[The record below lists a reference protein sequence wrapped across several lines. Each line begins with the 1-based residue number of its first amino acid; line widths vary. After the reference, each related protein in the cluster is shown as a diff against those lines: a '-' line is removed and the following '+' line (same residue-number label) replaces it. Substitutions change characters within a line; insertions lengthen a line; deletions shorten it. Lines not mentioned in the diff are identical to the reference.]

1 MHRQCD
7 SNVEYIRWEGDAVSQ
22 VHLSS
27 YSFIY
32 WATWMETFSEKFS
45 FQGLIKEIHFKEGWT
60 WEEKRYVR
68 AEGQCYT
75 GMVVQVFQVEE
86 NREMQRASSCRRY
99 LYREQVFSRHCAR
112 DLYWLT
118 DPSRC
123 TLNPLT
129 HSPLPAQSVSPRTGR
144 EAYPISGLPH
154 LLAGKRVGQGRVL
167 TRYVW
172 SGRKVRSRYLLF
184 A

>member
-32 WATWMETFSEKFS
+32 WATWMETFSKGFS
-45 FQGLIKEIHFKEGWT
+45 FQGLIKEIHFKERWR

-68 AEGQCYT
+68 AEGQSYAV
-75 GMVVQVFQVEE
+75 MVVQVFQVGE
-86 NREMQRASSCRRY
+86 NREMQRASSCRRCWY
-99 LYREQVFSRHCAR
+99 WEQVFSRHCAR

-123 TLNPLT
+123 SLNPLAY
-129 HSPLPAQSVSPRTGR
+129 SLLPAQRARAQDKEGGI
-144 EAYPISGLPH
+144 PISGLPT
-154 LLAGKRVGQGRVL
+154 LRLEIESVNAESWLEMYGVEEKWGQDI
-167 TRYVW
+167 
-172 SGRKVRSRYLLF
+172 
-184 A
+184 